1 MDLDLIYDKMNQFSA
16 KIQVLFDRLD
26 KFEKQ
31 VSDNNSLLLTTLED
45 NSSQNIDI
53 AVLKTRFEIITEIS
67 KTFKDSFTE
76 IATVGKEIQ
85 ILLKQNIE
93 QRSVHDSKIEEIYKS
108 IEKSQ
113 EELLAMANSIKSVI
127 DTGFGND
134 SEEEEVASIREM
146 LYEVTNRK
154 ENGKKKNWW
163 IKGWDKA
170 IEQFGVLLWYIVLIL
185 TVSIVYK
192 FIAEPIW
199 DRVGEIIKPTI
210 QQQQSPPNEDT
221 TSKKEKAP

>member
-85 ILLKQNIE
+85 ILLKQNI
-93 QRSVHDSKIEEIYKS
+93 QS
-108 IEKSQ
+108 
-113 EELLAMANSIKSVI
+113 LLAQLSSTK
-127 DTGFGND
+127 
-134 SEEEEVASIREM
+134 
-146 LYEVTNRK
+146 
-154 ENGKKKNWW
+154 
-163 IKGWDKA
+163 
-170 IEQFGVLLWYIVLIL
+170 
-185 TVSIVYK
+185 
-192 FIAEPIW
+192 
-199 DRVGEIIKPTI
+199 
-210 QQQQSPPNEDT
+210 
-221 TSKKEKAP
+221 

>member
-163 IKGWDKA
+163 IKGWDKV

-210 QQQQSPPNEDT
+210 QQQQSPPKEDT